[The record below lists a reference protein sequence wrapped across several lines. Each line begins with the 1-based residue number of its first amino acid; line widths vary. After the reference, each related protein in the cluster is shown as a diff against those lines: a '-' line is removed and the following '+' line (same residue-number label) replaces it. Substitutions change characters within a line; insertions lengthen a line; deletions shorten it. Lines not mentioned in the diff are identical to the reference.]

1 MNINL
6 EKIRAQGFA
15 VELSKDR
22 KTISIFPTRVDEG
35 VTEKLRDVSGFL
47 GFNDSETDEF
57 FAATHRI
64 QVMSAIRKASNW

>member
-6 EKIRAQGFA
+6 EKIKSAGFA

-22 KTISIFPTRVDEG
+22 STLAIFPTRADQG
-35 VTEKLRDVSGFL
+35 VHEKLRDVACFL
-47 GFNDSETDEF
+47 GFNDSETDQF
-57 FAATHRI
+57 FGATHHI

>member
-22 KTISIFPTRVDEG
+22 TTLAIFPRTVDES
-35 VTEKLRDVSGFL
+35 VTQKLRDVSGFL